1 MRHLF
6 LQPSKLKRI
15 SVLILTANDL
25 KFSVCETT
33 LGAEL
38 CDVMSFLY
46 ELENTLYD
54 NVDKATEAGLV
65 LPDKL
70 GKY

>member
-1 MRHLF
+1 M
-6 LQPSKLKRI
+6 I
-15 SVLILTANDL
+15 
-25 KFSVCETT
+25 SVCETT